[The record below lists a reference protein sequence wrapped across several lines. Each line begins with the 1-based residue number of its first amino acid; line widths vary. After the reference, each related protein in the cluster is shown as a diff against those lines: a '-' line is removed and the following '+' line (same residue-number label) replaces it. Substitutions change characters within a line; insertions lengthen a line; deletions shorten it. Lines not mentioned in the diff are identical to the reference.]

1 MNNRQKEVAKTIEQL
16 NDIIEFSTEFI
27 ISEEQKNTLILTVI
41 NASLMQI
48 SETLAIICDKM
59 KEGE

>member
-1 MNNRQKEVAKTIEQL
+1 MNRQKEVVETIEEL
-16 NDIIEFSTEFI
+16 NKLIEFSADLIT
-27 ISEEQKNTLILTVI
+27 EEQKNTLILTVI

>member
-1 MNNRQKEVAKTIEQL
+1 MNRQKEVAKTIEEL
-16 NDIIEFSTEFI
+16 NKLIEFSTDFMT
-27 ISEEQKNTLILTVI
+27 EEQTKTLILTVM

>member
-1 MNNRQKEVAKTIEQL
+1 MSRQEEVNKTIDEI
-16 NDIIEFSTEFI
+16 NEINTIAIELITTE
-27 ISEEQKNTLILTVI
+27 EEKNNLILTTMLSALV
-41 NASLMQI
+41 QI

>member
-1 MNNRQKEVAKTIEQL
+1 MSRQKEVAKTIKEL
-16 NDIIEFSTEFI
+16 NELIITSTSFETTTEVK
-27 ISEEQKNTLILTVI
+27 SALLLTTI